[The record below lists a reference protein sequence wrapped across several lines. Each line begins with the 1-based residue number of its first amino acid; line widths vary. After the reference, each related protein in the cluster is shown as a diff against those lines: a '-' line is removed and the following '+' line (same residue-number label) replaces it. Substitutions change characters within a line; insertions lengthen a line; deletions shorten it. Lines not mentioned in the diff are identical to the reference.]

1 MSGHV
6 LTNVEMPS
14 VIEDTCAGTF
24 LGPFL
29 GGVTEEFGPF
39 EGCVGF
45 SFLFVAV
52 CEREMM
58 MRMILCGED
67 VALM

>member
-1 MSGHV
+1 MPGHV

-14 VIEDTCAGTF
+14 VIEDTGPCAF

-39 EGCVGF
+39 EGSVGF

-52 CEREMM
+52 CK
-58 MRMILCGED
+58 
-67 VALM
+67 

>member
-1 MSGHV
+1 MPGHV

-14 VIEDTCAGTF
+14 VIEFTCSGTF

-29 GGVTEEFGPF
+29 GGVTEELGPF

-58 MRMILCGED
+58 IEIVCGED
-67 VALM
+67 VALL

>member
-1 MSGHV
+1 MPGHV

-14 VIEDTCAGTF
+14 VIKDSGSGTF

-39 EGCVGF
+39 EGCVWF

-52 CEREMM
+52 CEREMIDCVCM
-58 MRMILCGED
+58 SGED
-67 VALM
+67 VLM